1 LSTPAFGPASR
12 PRSVRFPEGQRF
24 SNQEGDRPSEKRPRR
39 PTAWPGDSIA
49 DALAEGCP
57 TQPFPQRHSYREV
70 CRREKLCTA
79 HPVGEGARPHS
90 GYRYRC
96 GPGGPRSYNGTPYPG
111 TAQTTRLRGMD
122 PLSPPFFVHF
132 CGYSSSSL
140 RLCDFASLRLCVDL
154 FPTPPARPTDPLI
167 PGRRVGHR
175 RRAG

>member
-1 LSTPAFGPASR
+1 MSTPAFGPASR

-90 GYRYRC
+90 GCRYRC
-96 GPGGPRSYNGTPYPG
+96 GPGGPRSYNGPPYPG
-111 TAQTTRLRGMD
+111 ATQTTKFHGMD
-122 PLSPPFFVHF
+122 QLSLLLCAFLWLFFFVF
-132 CGYSSSSL
+132 ATL
-140 RLCDFASLRLCVDL
+140 RLCGFALICSLRHQRDQQVS
-154 FPTPPARPTDPLI
+154 
-167 PGRRVGHR
+167 
-175 RRAG
+175 